1 MSTDSLKAR
10 AMAILS
16 SALGQPFAER
26 GAWIRKQ
33 CHDNSA
39 LDDRVIELLAV
50 DGASDGTRNRNI
62 VVMFTGTYR
71 LFATKLYPT
80 LYPICISLFE
90 EIWFDPRS
98 TRRTTFRNILAV
110 IRPIEAKPFQ
120 LSCRGND

>member
-50 DGASDGTRNRNI
+50 DGASDAPRNQNFIVIFTR
-62 VVMFTGTYR
+62 T
-71 LFATKLYPT
+71 
-80 LYPICISLFE
+80 
-90 EIWFDPRS
+90 
-98 TRRTTFRNILAV
+98 
-110 IRPIEAKPFQ
+110 
-120 LSCRGND
+120 